1 MSSFCRPP
9 VSIDM
14 RKLVYLVEQF
24 LQVHCQM
31 SIELISQPDVLL
43 ANTFLLL
50 FASCFYHTVFYKSFD
65 GTASQDAH
73 SSSSVRNVFLL
84 YIFV

>member
-9 VSIDM
+9 VSSDG
-14 RKLVYLVEQF
+14 RKLVCLVEQF

-31 SIELISQPDVLL
+31 SIELISLPDLLL

-50 FASCFYHTVFYKSFD
+50 FASCFYHTSFINVLMVLPVKMP
-65 GTASQDAH
+65 TA
-73 SSSSVRNVFLL
+73 VRV
-84 YIFV
+84 